1 MNIQSILTI
10 PSPSIHPQVYFIREG
25 YQGMVD
31 GGDNIEEANWASV
44 SSIIHNG
51 GTMIGSARCMSFKE
65 RAGRL
70 SAASNLVQRGIT
82 NLVVI
87 GGDGSLTG
95 ANLFRQEW
103 TSLLDELLQTNR
115 ITPEQRQKHKS
126 LQIAGMVSNG
136 WSSMSFLIIPGSLFS
151 GRLHR
156 QRFLWHGHDHRN
168 GLCPAPDH
176 RGD

>member
-1 MNIQSILTI
+1 MGNSSIFYQILSSVHSCEKIKQNFKIDVSAYLISVIQIFIFKIS
-10 PSPSIHPQVYFIREG
+10 QVYFIREG

-31 GGDNIEEANWASV
+31 GGENIEEANWASV

-65 RAGRL
+65 RPGRL
-70 SAASNLVQRGIT
+70 SAASNLIQRGIT
-82 NLVVI
+82 NLIVI

-103 TSLLDELLQTNR
+103 TSLLDELLATNR

-126 LQIAGMVSNG
+126 LQIAGMVG
-136 WSSMSFLIIPGSLFS
+136 
-151 GRLHR
+151 
-156 QRFLWHGHDHRN
+156 
-168 GLCPAPDH
+168 
-176 RGD
+176 